1 MAGPVERALIVGGG
15 IGGLATAVAL
25 LRAGIPVAVYEQAS
39 ELNEVGAGLSLW
51 RNALV
56 ALDRLGLL
64 DEVRGLGVKGQRGA
78 FRGPDGR
85 VLLEMRA
92 GQEDTAPADMI
103 LLLHRAD
110 LLSSLSRAVGP
121 EVVSFGARCVGVEQ
135 SDREIVARFAD
146 GRVAR
151 GDLLIGADGL
161 HSTVRAILYG
171 QVKPRYGG
179 YTAWR
184 AIVRF
189 DLDRLRPGETWGRG
203 RRFGQWG
210 MCRGRTYWYAT
221 QTVAEGLADPPQGR
235 KQGILDL
242 FRGWHEPI
250 EELIEATEEAAILR
264 NDVYDRPPLRTWSIG
279 RATLLGDAAHPMTPD
294 MGQGACQAIEDA
306 VILADCLGRS
316 ADVPAALRAYE
327 ARRIPRTRRVV
338 RESRRAAW
346 IAQWSSPLACRF
358 REALLGS
365 RFTARQ
371 QARQLDWMIMPHV

>member
-1 MAGPVERALIVGGG
+1 
-15 IGGLATAVAL
+15 
-25 LRAGIPVAVYEQAS
+25 
-39 ELNEVGAGLSLW
+39 LW
-51 RNALV
+51 RNALA

-64 DEVRGLGVKGQRGA
+64 DEVHGLGVKGQRGA

-92 GQEDTAPADMI
+92 GREDTAPADMI
-103 LLLHRAD
+103 LLQHRAD
-110 LLSSLSRAVGP
+110 LLSTLFRGLGP
-121 EVVSFGARCVGVEQ
+121 EVVSLGARCVGLEH

-146 GRVAR
+146 SRVAR
-151 GDLLIGADGL
+151 GDLLIGADGM
-161 HSTVRAILYG
+161 HSTVRAILHG

-189 DLDRLRPGETWGRG
+189 DLDRLTPGETWGRG

-210 MCRGRTYWYAT
+210 MSHGRAYWYAT
-221 QTVAEGLADPPQGR
+221 KTVAEGQGDPPEGH
-235 KQGILDL
+235 KQGLLEL

-264 NDVYDRPPLRTWSIG
+264 NDVYDRPPLRTWSVG

-327 ARRIPRTRRVV
+327 ARRIPRTHRVV
-338 RESRRAAW
+338 RESRQAAW

-358 REALLGS
+358 REALLNS